1 MLEWTKPVTTGNP
14 SDHHRWLKLQVDS
27 KPIANAECKQA
38 RTDGQTTWKH
48 NASDPTYWTG
58 RVESGKPNVQLETP
72 DDVMHIRGN
81 GNVSVSTA
89 RQSKAARLLCFTTQ
103 TPTYCNTFPHLR
115 FFRFFLAA
123 GAVACVFAAVLLPP
137 ADGKNGEENESD
149 CLLPPAAAFI
159 PANTELNS
167 SSMSPSL
174 HQQYYIT

>member
-1 MLEWTKPVTTGNP
+1 
-14 SDHHRWLKLQVDS
+14 
-27 KPIANAECKQA
+27 
-38 RTDGQTTWKH
+38 
-48 NASDPTYWTG
+48 
-58 RVESGKPNVQLETP
+58 
-72 DDVMHIRGN
+72 MHIRGN
-81 GNVSVSTA
+81 VNVSVSTA

-103 TPTYCNTFPHLR
+103 MPTYCNMFPHLR

-123 GAVACVFAAVLLPP
+123 GAAVACVFAAVLLPP